1 MVSNEELLA
10 LKAENQRLIDLLELH
25 GIEWRTSDS
34 QPSYVLPSL
43 QTSNQ
48 LSPSQKV
55 ELFRSL
61 FRGRT
66 DVYPIRWESHS
77 TGKSGYTPACKNE
90 WRAGVCYK
98 PKIKCSECS
107 NRQLSPL
114 TDEVIYD
121 HLAGKHT
128 VGIYPLLTNDCCY
141 FLAVDF
147 DDEQWSE
154 DAKAFLVS
162 CDDLGISAYLE
173 ISRSGSG
180 AHVWIF
186 FDKALT
192 ARDAR
197 RLGSALISFTCN
209 RTRQLTLTSYD
220 RLFPN
225 QDSMPKGGFGNLI
238 ALPLQKKPRE
248 SGFSLFVNKELQPYE
263 DQWAFLATVSKMQ
276 IEDIEPVILRATGG
290 SHPLDV
296 TFIEEEDLNTP
307 WQSPTTIPD
316 KLTEPMPAF
325 LTVTLANQLYIEKV
339 GLPQSLS
346 NRLIRLAAFQNPEFY
361 KAQAMRFP
369 VWDKPRIIGCAENFP
384 KYLALPRGC
393 LDAVQSLFQENGIQ
407 YELVDKRENGKKISA
422 QFIGQLRLDQETAQS
437 ELLHHE
443 AGVLCAPTAFGK
455 TVLAASIIAQRG
467 VNTLV
472 LVHRT
477 ELLKQWQQR
486 LETFLQTDKGDIG
499 IFGAGKK
506 KLSGKID
513 IAVVQS
519 LSRGGDVN
527 PVVENYGQ
535 IIVDEC
541 HHLGASSFELLL
553 KRVKAKYVLGLTAT
567 PFRRDGMQPIIF
579 MQCGPIRYKAS
590 DPQGAPHDL
599 SVKIHSLDTKFDLP
613 PEAGIQDVLGHLAN
627 DQIRIAFI
635 VDKISAAYSKG
646 RKILVLTERTEHL
659 IQIHNALV
667 NNVPELFLLHGRM
680 SKKQRSEL
688 VSSLNTLSDEK
699 PRILLS
705 TGKLVGEG
713 FDHPAL
719 DTLVLAMP
727 ISWRGNLQQ
736 YAGRLHREH
745 ALKTNVQIID
755 FVDAT
760 HPILLKMWNKRRI
773 GYKAMGYELV
783 SDEAI

>member
-1 MVSNEELLA
+1 MVSNEEWLA
-10 LKAENQRLIDLLELH
+10 LQAENQRLIDLLELH
-25 GIEWRTSDS
+25 GIEWRLPEFA
-34 QPSYVLPSL
+34 QPPELPRL
-43 QTSNQ
+43 HQTSL
-48 LSPSQKV
+48 LSPSQKIA
-55 ELFRSL
+55 LFRSL

-77 TGKSGYTPACKNE
+77 TGKSGYAPACANE
-90 WRAGVCYK
+90 WKSGVCEK
-98 PKIKCSECS
+98 PRIKCSECS
-107 NRQLSPL
+107 NRQLSLL

-128 VGIYPLLTNDCCY
+128 VGIYPLLTNDYCY

-162 CDDLGISAYLE
+162 CDELGVSAYFE

-180 AHVWIF
+180 AHIWIF
-186 FDKALT
+186 FDKAVT

-197 RLGSALISFTCN
+197 RLGSAIISYTCN
-209 RTRQLTLTSYD
+209 RTRQLKLTSYD

-248 SGFSLFVNKELQPYE
+248 SGFSLFVNQELQPYE
-263 DQWAFLATVSKMQ
+263 DQWAFLVSVSKMP
-276 IEDIEPVILRATGG
+276 IEDIEPVILKATGG
-290 SHPLDV
+290 AHPLDV

-307 WQSPTTIPD
+307 WQAATEIRE
-316 KLTEPMPAF
+316 KLSEPMPAF
-325 LTVTLANQLYIEKV
+325 LTVTMANQLYFEKSA
-339 GLPQSLS
+339 LPQSLS

-393 LDAVQSLFQENGIQ
+393 LDAVLSLLQENRIQ
-407 YELVDKRENGKKISA
+407 YELVDKRENGKKIST
-422 QFIGQLRLDQETAQS
+422 QFIGQLRLDQETALA
-437 ELLHHE
+437 ELLHHDI
-443 AGVLCAPTAFGK
+443 GVLSAPTAFGK
-455 TVLAASIIAQRG
+455 TVLAASLIAQRG

-477 ELLKQWQQR
+477 ELLQQWQQR
-486 LETFLQTDKGDIG
+486 LETFLQTEKGDIG
-499 IFGAGKK
+499 VLGAGKK

-535 IIVDEC
+535 VIVDEC

-567 PFRRDGMQPIIF
+567 PFRRDGLQPIIF

-590 DPQGAPHDL
+590 SPLGAPHDL
-599 SVKIHSLDTKFDLP
+599 SVNVYTLETKFDLP
-613 PEAGIQDVLGHLAN
+613 PESGIQDVLGHLAN
-627 DQIRIAFI
+627 DQTRIAF
-635 VDKISAAYSKG
+635 VVEKISSAYSKG

-659 IQIHNALV
+659 IQLHNALV

-680 SKKQRSEL
+680 SKKQRAEL
-688 VSSLNTLSDEK
+688 VASLNALSDEK

-755 FVDAT
+755 FIDAT
-760 HPILLKMWNKRRI
+760 HSTLLKMWNKRKT
-773 GYKAMGYELV
+773 GYKAMGYEV
-783 SDEAI
+783 VNVEAN